1 MSINNIL
8 DLSSASLGEVGIP
21 VMQPFSVAPVRSTHD
36 AVNRRNGK
44 PLSTLRELLD
54 EWEGVVPYQPDSPQ
68 GQSIRAQFDSIVVEI
83 QREAARQKLKGVRA
97 VLLNNHSR
105 IALSDRSHGDVAYV
119 GVCYEGDA
127 FFSAVLVAPSLLYAL
142 GRPRQDRKWVVL
154 TPMRESDKK
163 DGKLTKMPMTE
174 SWKRNAQLLTSERS
188 VAKAAL
194 KALRPTPSVLL
205 RNLCSGIRGTV
216 RDSLVN
222 FDSHALVEAKRK
234 AYKKYFMND
243 PVNSRKADE
252 VFTFLSQVLGT
263 GEAFS
268 QAMPH
273 DMLDAVRE
281 YERERAAIQSRVDND
296 LNHTVVFA
304 QLEGDNRI
312 YAVCPL
318 LYRAVEVADV
328 VQLNPAL
335 AQRVQ
340 TVVIAKPGLKAAYA
354 GPAATTP
361 SYATLGGVGCVVTS
375 YVFSE
380 VIVVLAT
387 KEEYESVFAC

>member
-1 MSINNIL
+1 MSINNII
-8 DLSSASLGEVGIP
+8 DLSSNSLGTVGIP
-21 VMQPFSVAPVRSTHD
+21 AMQPFSVVPRASKIASTD
-36 AVNRRNGK
+36 SKNK
-44 PLSTLRELLD
+44 LEELLD
-54 EWEGVVPYQPDSPQ
+54 EWEGVVPYQPDLPQ
-68 GQSIRAQFDSIVVEI
+68 GQFIRAQFDSIVVEI

-97 VLLNNHSR
+97 VLMNNHST
-105 IALSDRSHGDVAYV
+105 IVVPDRSHGGVAYV

-127 FFSAVLVAPSLLYAL
+127 FFSAVLIAPRPASL
-142 GRPRQDRKWVVL
+142 GRPRQDCKWVVL

-163 DGKLTKMPMTE
+163 DGKLTKMPMSE

-188 VAKAAL
+188 VAKVAL
-194 KALRPTPSVLL
+194 KALRPTPGLLL
-205 RNLCSGIRGTV
+205 RNLCSGIRGTI

-234 AYKKYFMND
+234 AYKKGFGND
-243 PVNSRKADE
+243 PVDSRKADE
-252 VFTFLSQVLGT
+252 MFTFLSQVLGT
-263 GEAFS
+263 GGALS
-268 QAMPH
+268 QAMPR
-273 DMLDAVRE
+273 DILNAVRE
-281 YERERAAIQSRVDND
+281 CERECAAIQSRVDND
-296 LNHTVVFA
+296 LNRTVVFA

-328 VQLNPAL
+328 AQLNPAL

-340 TVVIAKPGLKAAYA
+340 TVVIAKPGLKGEYA
-354 GPAATTP
+354 GTAATTP
-361 SYATLGGVGCVVTS
+361 RYATLGGVGCVVAS

>member
-8 DLSSASLGEVGIP
+8 DLSSDSLGTVGIP
-21 VMQPFSVAPVRSTHD
+21 VMQPFSVVPRASKIASTD
-36 AVNRRNGK
+36 RKNK
-44 PLSTLRELLD
+44 LKELLD

-83 QREAARQKLKGVRA
+83 QREAARQKLKGVRV
-97 VLLNNHSR
+97 VLMNGRSTVELPS
-105 IALSDRSHGDVAYV
+105 RSHGDVAYV

-127 FFSAVLVAPSLLYAL
+127 FFSAVLIAPRPASL
-142 GRPRQDRKWVVL
+142 GRPRQDCKWVVL

-163 DGKLTKMPMTE
+163 DGKLTKMPMSE

-188 VAKAAL
+188 VAKVAL
-194 KALRPTPSVLL
+194 KALRPTPGLLL

-234 AYKKYFMND
+234 AYKKGFGND
-243 PVNSRKADE
+243 PVDSRKADE

-268 QAMPH
+268 QAMPR
-273 DMLDAVRE
+273 DILNAVRE
-281 YERERAAIQSRVDND
+281 CERECAAIQSRVDND

-328 VQLNPAL
+328 AQLNPAL

-340 TVVIAKPGLKAAYA
+340 TVVIAKPGLKGEYA
-354 GPAATTP
+354 GTAATTP
-361 SYATLGGVGCVVTS
+361 RYATLGGVGCVVAS
-375 YVFSE
+375 YAFSE

>member
-8 DLSSASLGEVGIP
+8 DLSSDSLGTVGIP
-21 VMQPFSVAPVRSTHD
+21 VVQPFSVVPRASKIASTD
-36 AVNRRNGK
+36 SKNK
-44 PLSTLRELLD
+44 LKELLD

-97 VLLNNHSR
+97 VLMNNHST
-105 IALSDRSHGDVAYV
+105 IVVPDRSHGDVAYV

-127 FFSAVLVAPSLLYAL
+127 FFSAVLIAPRPASL
-142 GRPRQDRKWVVL
+142 GRPRQDCKWVVL

-163 DGKLTKMPMTE
+163 DGKLTKMPMPE

-188 VAKAAL
+188 VAKVAL
-194 KALRPTPSVLL
+194 KALRPTPGLLL
-205 RNLCSGIRGTV
+205 RNLCSGISGTV

-222 FDSHALVEAKRK
+222 FDSSALVEAKRK
-234 AYKKYFMND
+234 AYKKGFGND
-243 PVNSRKADE
+243 PVDSRKADE

-263 GEAFS
+263 GEALS
-268 QAMPH
+268 QAMPR
-273 DMLDAVRE
+273 DILNAVRE
-281 YERERAAIQSRVDND
+281 CERECAAIQSRVDND

-328 VQLNPAL
+328 AQLNPAL

-340 TVVIAKPGLKAAYA
+340 TVVIAKPGLKGEYS
-354 GPAATTP
+354 GRAATVP
-361 SYATLGGVGCVVTS
+361 RYATLGGVGCVVAS
-375 YVFSE
+375 SVFSE

>member
-8 DLSSASLGEVGIP
+8 DLSSDSLGTVGIL
-21 VMQPFSVAPVRSTHD
+21 VMQPFSVVSRASKIASTD
-36 AVNRRNGK
+36 SENK
-44 PLSTLRELLD
+44 LKELLD

-83 QREAARQKLKGVRA
+83 QRETARQKLKGVRA
-97 VLLNNHSR
+97 VLMNSHSTV
-105 IALSDRSHGDVAYV
+105 SVPNRSHGEVAYV

-127 FFSAVLVAPSLLYAL
+127 FFSAVLIAPCVIKRYPLAN
-142 GRPRQDRKWVVL
+142 KWVVL

-163 DGKLTKMPMTE
+163 DGKLTKMPMTDI
-174 SWKRNAQLLTSERS
+174 WKRNAQLLTSERS
-188 VAKAAL
+188 VAKVAL
-194 KALRPTPSVLL
+194 KALRPTPGLLL
-205 RNLCSGIRGTV
+205 RNLCSGISGTV

-222 FDSHALVEAKRK
+222 FDSSALVEAKRK
-234 AYKKYFMND
+234 AYKKGFGND
-243 PVNSRKADE
+243 PVDSRKADE

-263 GEAFS
+263 GEALS
-268 QAMPH
+268 QAMPR
-273 DMLDAVRE
+273 DILNAVRE
-281 YERERAAIQSRVDND
+281 CERECAAIQSRVDND
-296 LNHTVVFA
+296 LNRTVVFA

-312 YAVCPL
+312 YAVCPV

-328 VQLNPAL
+328 AQLNPAL

-340 TVVIAKPGLKAAYA
+340 TVMIAKSGLKAQYSGRADTV
-354 GPAATTP
+354 PN
-361 SYATLGGVGCVVTS
+361 YATLGGVGCVVTS

-387 KEEYESVFAC
+387 KEEYESVFA

>member
-8 DLSSASLGEVGIP
+8 DLSSDSLGTIGIP
-21 VMQPFSVAPVRSTHD
+21 ALHAFSVVPRNSKIASTD
-36 AVNRRNGK
+36 SK
-44 PLSTLRELLD
+44 DKLKELLD
-54 EWEGVVPYQPDSPQ
+54 EWEGGVPYSLGPDHP
-68 GQSIRAQFDSIVVEI
+68 GHQSLLNQFDPMVVEI
-83 QREAARQKLKGVRA
+83 QREAAKQKLKGVRV
-97 VLLNNHSR
+97 VLMNGRSTVELPS
-105 IALSDRSHGDVAYV
+105 RSHRDVAYV

-127 FFSAVLVAPSLLYAL
+127 FFSAVLVAPSLPDVP

-163 DGKLTKMPMTE
+163 DGKMTKMPMTD

-188 VAKAAL
+188 VAKVAL
-194 KALRPTPSVLL
+194 KALRPTPGLLL
-205 RNLCSGIRGTV
+205 RNLCSGIRGIV

-222 FDSHALVEAKRK
+222 FDSYALVEAKRK
-234 AYKKYFMND
+234 AYKKYFMD
-243 PVNSRKADE
+243 YPVNSRKADE

-281 YERERAAIQSRVDND
+281 YERECAAIQSRVDND
-296 LNHTVVFA
+296 LNYTVVFA

-328 VQLNPAL
+328 AQLNPAL

-340 TVVIAKPGLKAAYA
+340 TVVIAKPGLKGEYA
-354 GPAATTP
+354 GTAATTP
-361 SYATLGGVGCVVTS
+361 RYATLGGVGCVVAS